1 MHNTLI
7 RVALV
12 CALLATP
19 AAAQAQSSGGP
30 TQSIN
35 GNPFGLL
42 LGWFNAE
49 YERKVND
56 AVSVG
61 VGGSYWDADGDN
73 EAYVN
78 GDVMVRFFP
87 QQRALRGFYV
97 GTKVGLTRT
106 ESARTRFGIGVD
118 TGYQFTLGPD
128 GRFYLATGF
137 GLKRLFGKTDE
148 WYAPDLVPTFRIVNV
163 GIAF

>member
-1 MHNTLI
+1 MI
-7 RVALV
+7 RVTACL
-12 CALLATP
+12 ALLCVLLSAPTTSS
-19 AAAQAQSSGGP
+19 AQSAAGP

-56 AVSVG
+56 SVAVV
-61 VGGSYWDADGDN
+61 VGGSYWDADGDK
-73 EAYVN
+73 EAYIN
-78 GDVMVRFFP
+78 GDVMVRYFP

-118 TGYQFTLGPD
+118 AGYQWTLGPD
-128 GRFYLATGF
+128 GRFFLATGF
-137 GLKRLFGKTDE
+137 GLKRLFGATDQ
-148 WYAPDLVPTFRIVNV
+148 WYAPDVVPTFRIVNV

>member
-1 MHNTLI
+1 MHSTLI
-7 RVALV
+7 RAALV

-19 AAAQAQSSGGP
+19 VAARAQSSGGP

-35 GNPFGLL
+35 GNPFGVL

-56 AVSVG
+56 SVAVV
-61 VGGSYWDADGDN
+61 VGGSYWGTDGGDDA
-73 EAYVN
+73 YSN
-78 GDVMVRFFP
+78 GDVMVRYFP
-87 QQRALRGFYV
+87 QRRALRGFYV

-106 ESARTRFGIGVD
+106 ERSRTRFGIGFD

-128 GRFYLATGF
+128 GRFYLATGV
-137 GLKRLFGKTDE
+137 GLKRLFGKADE

>member
-1 MHNTLI
+1 MTKSPARL
-7 RVALV
+7 
-12 CALLATP
+12 ALLCVLLSAPTT
-19 AAAQAQSSGGP
+19 ASAQSAGGP

-56 AVSVG
+56 SVAVV
-61 VGGSYWDADGDN
+61 VGGSYWDADDDDD
-73 EAYVN
+73 AYSN
-78 GDVMVRFFP
+78 GDVMVRYFP

-106 ESARTRFGIGVD
+106 ERARTRFGIGID
-118 TGYQFTLGPD
+118 AGYQWTLGPD

-137 GLKRLFGKTDE
+137 GLKRLLGKDDQ
-148 WYAPDLVPTFRIVNV
+148 WSAPDLVPTFRIVNV

>member
-1 MHNTLI
+1 MRAMTKSPARL
-7 RVALV
+7 
-12 CALLATP
+12 ALLCVLLSAPTT
-19 AAAQAQSSGGP
+19 ASAQSAGGP

-56 AVSVG
+56 SVAVV
-61 VGGSYWDADGDN
+61 VGGSYRDDDDDA
-73 EAYVN
+73 YSN
-78 GDVMVRFFP
+78 GDVMVRYFP

-106 ESARTRFGIGVD
+106 ERARTRFGIGID
-118 TGYQFTLGPD
+118 AGYQWTLGPD

-137 GLKRLFGKTDE
+137 GLKRLLGK
-148 WYAPDLVPTFRIVNV
+148 APNLVPTIRIVNV

>member
-1 MHNTLI
+1 MI
-7 RVALV
+7 RVTACL
-12 CALLATP
+12 ALLCVLLSAPTT
-19 AAAQAQSSGGP
+19 ASAQSSGGP

-35 GNPFGLL
+35 GNPFGVL

-49 YERKVND
+49 YERKVTD
-56 AVSVG
+56 SAAVV

-73 EAYVN
+73 EAYMN
-78 GDVMVRFFP
+78 GDVMVRYFP

-118 TGYQFTLGPD
+118 AGYQWTLGPD

-137 GLKRLFGKTDE
+137 GLKRLFGKSDD
-148 WYAPDLVPTFRIVNV
+148 WYAPDVVPTFRIVNV